1 MSKRTKNNQKT
12 LTNYRQSIDNIPQMV
27 YNKIV
32 PRGTRKEREN
42 MEDFEKMTNGET
54 RALLQAIRIIN
65 QEIRDPDKLD
75 RRLKEI
81 QEALEKGVTEADQ
94 AKR

>member
-1 MSKRTKNNQKT
+1 MEE
-12 LTNYRQSIDNIPQMV
+12 Y
-27 YNKIV
+27 
-32 PRGTRKEREN
+32 EN
-42 MEDFEKMTNGET
+42 MTNGET

-65 QEIRDPDKLD
+65 QTLKDPDELD

>member
-1 MSKRTKNNQKT
+1 
-12 LTNYRQSIDNIPQMV
+12 MV

-42 MEDFEKMTNGET
+42 MEDFENMTNGET

-81 QEALEKGVTEADQ
+81 QEALEKGVTEADED
-94 AKR
+94 KR

>member
-1 MSKRTKNNQKT
+1 
-12 LTNYRQSIDNIPQMV
+12 
-27 YNKIV
+27 
-32 PRGTRKEREN
+32 
-42 MEDFEKMTNGET
+42 MEDFENMTNGET

-81 QEALEKGVTEADQ
+81 QEALEKGVTEADED
-94 AKR
+94 KR